1 LSELNINRKTVTRY
15 SELLRNVILEE
26 VESNNDRLGGYDEH
40 GRPKTVEVDESLFF
54 KSKYNRGRN
63 IYGQWYVGGVERG
76 SKKVF
81 LVPVS
86 NRNTDT
92 MIRVIRDYVL
102 PGTTIITDVACI

>member
-1 LSELNINRKTVTRY
+1 
-15 SELLRNVILEE
+15 LLRYVILEE
-26 VESNNDRLGGYDEH
+26 VVGNNDRIGRDDEH
-40 GRPKTVEVDESLFF
+40 SRPKIVEIDERLFF

-92 MIRVIRDYVL
+92 MISVIKDYVL
-102 PGTTIITDVACI
+102 PGTTIITDVA